1 MSSPKASS
9 KKWLAIGAVVLVAV
23 VGIVAA
29 ILFERERK
37 KKEAEA
43 AAASGGSAMALSAAP
58 MNTGYAVQPS
68 AVSTANRTPDL
79 STERGANSLYDLN
92 GLSPSGAQPIEA
104 DYSSGTNLRQDAPDD
119 QWAPVSTMSANEA
132 LSLANPDNAQWF
144 SQNLLPNAELNCS
157 RDGMI
162 TDGPTFEELAIYT
175 PRLLEAAAA
184 SRFFMEPPQLRS
196 RSGSDLRPT
205 PMISASAGS
214 RESIPWGISSIQ
226 QSDVALDNAARIRAF
241 CV

>member
-1 MSSPKASS
+1 MSQSGSS
-9 KKWLAIGAVVLVAV
+9 KKWVVVAGVTILVVAGIVGVVLY
-23 VGIVAA
+23 
-29 ILFERERK
+29 ERERK
-37 KKEAEA
+37 KKEQ
-43 AAASGGSAMALSAAP
+43 AAASGGSSLALSAAP
-58 MNTGYAVQPS
+58 MVTGAGIQPS

-79 STERGANSLYDLN
+79 ATVQGVNSLYDLN
-92 GLSPSGAQPIEA
+92 GLSPNGAQPIEA
-104 DYSSGTNLRQDAPDD
+104 DYGTGANLRQDAPDD
-119 QWAPVSTMSANEA
+119 QWAPVTTMSSNEA

-157 RDGMI
+157 KDGMI

-214 RESIPWGISSIQ
+214 RESIPWGISSVQ